1 MPDAVVLVEKF
12 NGTLLEDEMY
22 PSTPRPPVQAMQG
35 QSPAQQFGYPPAPMQ
50 QGIGSLTPQT
60 PMYGA
65 YPSYMA
71 QGGMTQG
78 MPQMGPMAPQMPMDQ
93 NAPQYMADGG
103 FIGEQGDMMQR
114 PRMQQQIPQ
123 ASAGRVGVMTADLAR
138 QMNNGTP
145 EERMAALRQA
155 RGDGAHS
162 GKGQMAQQGQQRADP
177 GSFLKDFFMRM
188 GKGANQQR
196 AIGERMD
203 AAMANKFPAMTQR
216 AQPQEASTS
225 GKGQRLGPQ

>member
-78 MPQMGPMAPQMPMDQ
+78 MPQMNPMAPQMPMGQ

-103 FIGEQGDMMQR
+103 FVGEQGDMMQR
-114 PRMQQQIPQ
+114 PRMQQQMPQ
-123 ASAGRVGVMTADLAR
+123 MSAGRVGVMTADLAR

-155 RGDGAHS
+155 RGDGARS
-162 GKGQMAQQGQQRADP
+162 GKGQMSANAPQITDARSALQ
-177 GSFLKDFFMRM
+177 FMLSRM
-188 GKGANQQR
+188 GGGKDRESGNGMSPLFQR
-196 AIGERMD
+196 GMRQSSP
-203 AAMANKFPAMTQR
+203 N
-216 AQPQEASTS
+216 S
-225 GKGQRLGPQ
+225 GKGQQSDRR

>member
-71 QGGMTQG
+71 QGGVTQG
-78 MPQMGPMAPQMPMDQ
+78 MPQMNPMAPQMPMDQ

-103 FIGEQGDMMQR
+103 FVGEQGDMMQR
-114 PRMQQQIPQ
+114 AIM
-123 ASAGRVGVMTADLAR
+123 AR
-138 QMNNGTP
+138 
-145 EERMAALRQA
+145 
-155 RGDGAHS
+155 S
-162 GKGQMAQQGQQRADP
+162 GKGQMQQPQ
-177 GSFLKDFFMRM
+177 
-188 GKGANQQR
+188 
-196 AIGERMD
+196 
-203 AAMANKFPAMTQR
+203 TQR
-216 AQPQEASTS
+216 QQMPPAS
-225 GKGQRLGPQ
+225 GKGQMGGAGRQMARNQMDLSNILRGQR